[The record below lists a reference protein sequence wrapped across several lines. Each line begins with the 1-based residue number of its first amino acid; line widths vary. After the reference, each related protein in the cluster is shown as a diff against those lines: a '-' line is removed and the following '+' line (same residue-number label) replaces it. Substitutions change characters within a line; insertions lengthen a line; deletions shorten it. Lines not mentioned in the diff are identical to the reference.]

1 MVQIFSLSE
10 PQLLI
15 IFGDLIN
22 FKYLNQPKLQDY
34 EHFQIVDTVFL
45 CLQYVSSHAF
55 YLMAYMPCDS

>member
-45 CLQYVSSHAF
+45 CLQYVSSHTF